1 MDTTRAV
8 NVRIITLGSRRGKCV
23 CHWVSPKTQITG
35 SSKNIGDPYYGSQHE
50 TSSIDRKLFWD
61 MLWQR
66 VSTSTERK
74 YIAYK
79 LLWWYRLIETNWSPT
94 AVLLHWEESS
104 DKWWPA
110 AACHVR
116 WPWPAPSWQRWEG
129 VTKGGSVRRLNEFNI
144 VLKRALGIFTS
155 FQFSLDFDQL
165 QPKSSLDL
173 SGNTTEQISI

>member
-1 MDTTRAV
+1 MSGSLRLVLGGGNVCAIGSPQKLKLQAHPRILVTLTMDL
-8 NVRIITLGSRRGKCV
+8 NM
-23 CHWVSPKTQITG
+23 
-35 SSKNIGDPYYGSQHE
+35 
-50 TSSIDRKLFWD
+50 DRKLFWD

-104 DKWWPA
+104 DKWWP